1 MADSLDVAKGYRRL
15 LGSKLVES
23 DPEYLTRK
31 KLFSEQMPATGLLS
45 AFTLTLRKELS
56 EDAFVFINHVLNIP
70 DGLARLPAMGR
81 EVMISPLCLLP
92 ATEGWAPTTVINT
105 YIIGPAEPSSTTPG

>member
-1 MADSLDVAKGYRRL
+1 SRQDGVLTLAANNGKTLDPSLTAAYVRDMADSLDVAKGYRRL

-45 AFTLTLRKELS
+45 AFTSTLRRELS
-56 EDAFVFINHVLNIP
+56 EDAFVFINHVLN
-70 DGLARLPAMGR
+70 
-81 EVMISPLCLLP
+81 
-92 ATEGWAPTTVINT
+92 
-105 YIIGPAEPSSTTPG
+105 